1 MTPEGRSAATTANA
15 TILLRMLSNRGKGRY
30 LARARGVAAFTADA
44 GLIGVTP
51 SRDVGI
57 T

>member
-1 MTPEGRSAATTANA
+1 MTPDGRSAATTANA
-15 TILLRMLSNRGKGRY
+15 RILLRMLSSRGKGRY
-30 LARARGVAAFTADA
+30 LARARGVAAFMADA

-57 T
+57 V